1 MLKIEDIKQMSL
13 EEIEKELTKN
23 RHELLKSKIEV
34 HSNQSQKTSR
44 LKELRTDIARLE
56 TVKTELINKAK

>member
-1 MLKIEDIKQMSL
+1 MLKTEDIKQMSI

-44 LKELRTDIARLE
+44 LKELRKDIARLE
-56 TVKTELINKAK
+56 TEKTKLNNQAK